1 LHPIHTFDKIYFMP
15 QNGALTESKKR
26 IISLLRQRGS
36 LTKKELSQRSGLG
49 WATVVKAMRELMDEK
64 LVISK
69 GTNLS
74 RTHAKGKNAYVYA
87 LNPQTPLIVGIDVE
101 HTLTTLL
108 LTSLEGSVFLQKQL
122 PTPQGNGE
130 RMIDFLTGCIEES
143 LDRFHRDPKDLAGIG
158 IGLPGLTFPTTPWRA
173 NLEKAK
179 RVEQTLAQHFHTKV
193 RVDTNTNAYAL
204 YARWNL
210 PQFQERDFLF
220 VSIRTGI
227 GTAIFSNGNLFRG
240 ESSLSGGVGHMK
252 VVPAGSVCHCGG
264 KGCLETVVNQ
274 NILLRQYREKVIGL
288 PLSPEAF
295 SDRQLVSRELQ
306 DLFQKALD
314 GNPAAQ
320 RILKRA
326 GTYLGKAFVNAISL
340 LGIEHI
346 LISGYFGEE
355 AAPLIE
361 PIQATVR
368 KALLRREDIPITYV
382 PFDPLGHT
390 QGAVMLILSEYLS
403 DPVR

>member
-1 LHPIHTFDKIYFMP
+1 MP
-15 QNGALTESKKR
+15 QNGTLTESKKR
-26 IISLLRQRGS
+26 IISLLRQRGG

-49 WATVVKAMRELMDEK
+49 WATVVKALHELMDEQ

-74 RTHAKGKNAYVYA
+74 RVHLKGKNAYVYA
-87 LNPQTPLIVGIDVE
+87 LNPQKPLIIGIDVE

-108 LTSLEGSVFLQKQL
+108 LTNLEGSIFLQKQWA
-122 PTPQGNGE
+122 TPPGNGE
-130 RMIDFLTGCIEES
+130 RMISFLTMCIEES
-143 LDRFHRDPKDLAGIG
+143 LASSGRDLKDLAGIG
-158 IGLPGLTFPTTPWRA
+158 IGLPGLTFPTTSWRA

-179 RVEQTLAQHFHTKV
+179 GVEQSIAEHFHTKV

-204 YARWNL
+204 FARWTL
-210 PQFQERDFLF
+210 PQFQERDFVF

-240 ESSLSGGVGHMK
+240 ESSLSGGIGHMK
-252 VVPAGSVCHCGG
+252 VVPRGPICHCGG
-264 KGCLETVVNQ
+264 AGCLETVVNQ
-274 NILLRQYREKVIGL
+274 NILLHQYWEKVLRL
-288 PLSPEAF
+288 PNSPETF
-295 SDRQLVSRELQ
+295 SDRQMIARRLQ
-306 DLFQKALD
+306 ELFQRALE
-314 GNPAAQ
+314 GNPQAQ

-326 GTYLGKAFVNAISL
+326 GAYLGKAFVNAISL

-355 AAPLIE
+355 ATPLIT
-361 PIQATVR
+361 PIQVTVR
-368 KALLRREDIPITYV
+368 NALLRTEDIPITYV

-390 QGAVMLILSEYLS
+390 QGATMLILSEYLS
-403 DPVR
+403 APTG